1 MKTVLVVQHTEAEY
15 LGLIEDHLEG
25 RNIRFTYARPFAHG
39 GGIPADRGAYDGLVL
54 LGGGP
59 YGLVSGHLL
68 PSVLPELRL
77 TRTFLEAGLPVIG
90 MELGAVILCV
100 AAGGGADEAPLRL
113 EIATARRVA
122 EGALAGQL
130 PESFPLAC
138 YLRDR
143 PVLPAGAEVLAVDE
157 DGAPLVFALGANSLG
172 FLGHPGTKSGM
183 VEDLVMEFADTPPDT
198 AEALAV
204 LRELQGEIAAA
215 LSDMMIGICRHTGLM

>member
-77 TRTFLEAGLPVIG
+77 TRTFLEAGLPVMG
-90 MELGAVILCV
+90 MELGAFILGG
-100 AAGGGADEAPLRL
+100 AAGVGADEAPLRL

-130 PESFPLAC
+130 PERFPLAC